1 MINNQLVYSK
11 ELDFI
16 PKLQLSKSRRA
27 VYYYKIDYN
36 KTPKKYLLDNKLQWG
51 RPNNYILYEE
61 PLLKEGYI
69 WFNGYLC
76 KGTYPS
82 SGVPVIKNSRSVGK
96 PRYFIINGQDLYSGK
111 FEREARGNLI
121 YKLHDYF
128 KELVKDCPILVKKE
142 TERFR
147 LVLTWY
153 INPDCVTVDYDN
165 LWIYEKCILDVLH
178 KEAIGLCKV
187 KEDSHKYF
195 KGGSKDYEYRET
207 EGFKIEIY
215 KI

>member
-1 MINNQLVYSK
+1 MSSIVYTK

-27 VYYYKIDYN
+27 VYYTNDSVISLNKVPKRFFQKDTTLKASFTLKEPYDFTNGKLYN
-36 KTPKKYLLDNKLQWG
+36 KET
-51 RPNNYILYEE
+51 
-61 PLLKEGYI
+61 KE
-69 WFNGYLC
+69 F
-76 KGTYPS
+76 
-82 SGVPVIKNSRSVGK
+82 VIKNSKTANK
-96 PRYFIINGQDLYSGK
+96 PRYWVMNSQDIYSGK
-111 FEREARGNLI
+111 FERQARNALI
-121 YKLHDYF
+121 HKLHDYF
-128 KELVKDCPILVKKE
+128 KELVKDCPILVKEE

-195 KGGSKDYEYRET
+195 KGGSKDYEYRDN
-207 EGFKIEIY
+207 EGFKIEIW
-215 KI
+215 KIN

>member
-27 VYYYKIDYN
+27 VYYEYDDRLKL
-36 KTPKKYLLDNKLQWG
+36 PKKFLKKETEFKKLKDTFIFKMDTKTSIMKLFNITDNC
-51 RPNNYILYEE
+51 
-61 PLLKEGYI
+61 
-69 WFNGYLC
+69 F
-76 KGTYPS
+76 
-82 SGVPVIKNSRSVGK
+82 VIKNSRSVGT

-128 KELVKDCPILVKKE
+128 KQFILDCPILDSNF
-142 TERFR
+142 RHR

-153 INPDCVTVDYDN
+153 ISKDLVCPDYDN
-165 LWIYEKCILDVLH
+165 LWIVEKVLLDVMVKDL
-178 KEAIGLCKV
+178 KV
-187 KEDSHKYF
+187 LKDDKHTYM

-207 EGFKIEIY
+207 EGFKIEIW
-215 KI
+215 KTN

>member
-1 MINNQLVYSK
+1 MTLVYSK

-27 VYYYKIDYN
+27 VYYNKIDYN
-36 KTPKKYLLDNKLQWG
+36 KIPKKYLLDKKLQWG

-61 PLLKEGYI
+61 PLLKKGYI
-69 WFNGYLC
+69 WFNGKLC
-76 KGTYPS
+76 KGEYPS
-82 SGVPVIKNSRSVGK
+82 SGIPVIKNSKTIDK
-96 PRYFIINGQDLYSGK
+96 PRYFVINGQDLYSGK

-128 KELVKDCPILVKKE
+128 KQFIVDCPILDSNF
-142 TERFR
+142 RHR

-153 INPDCVTVDYDN
+153 IQENTVCPDYDN
-165 LWIYEKCILDVLH
+165 LWIVEKVLLDVMVKDL
-178 KEAIGLCKV
+178 KV
-187 KEDSHKYF
+187 LKDDKHIYM

-215 KI
+215 KV

>member
-27 VYYYKIDYN
+27 VYYTKKDLL
-36 KTPKKYLLDNKLQWG
+36 KGKLPKKYLLEPNKSLVLKREYKWDDYF
-51 RPNNYILYEE
+51 RLCTLDLE
-61 PLLKEGYI
+61 PI
-69 WFNGYLC
+69 
-76 KGTYPS
+76 
-82 SGVPVIKNSRSVGK
+82 VKNSRSVGT

-128 KELVKDCPILVKKE
+128 KQFLLDCPVLDSNF
-142 TERFR
+142 RHR

-153 INPDCVTVDYDN
+153 ISKDLVCPDYDN
-165 LWIYEKCILDVLH
+165 LWIVEKVINDVLV
-178 KEAIGLCKV
+178 KDLKV
-187 KEDSHKYF
+187 LKDDKHTYM
-195 KGGSKDYEYRET
+195 KGGSKDYEYRKT

-215 KI
+215 KVLDNGK

>member
-1 MINNQLVYSK
+1 MNRLVYTK

-27 VYYYKIDYN
+27 VYYTFDDYTKGKI
-36 KTPKKYLLDNKLQWG
+36 PKKYLENG
-51 RPNNYILYEE
+51 
-61 PLLKEGYI
+61 LLKHPYTWLGKNLYNGKEG
-69 WFNGYLC
+69 
-76 KGTYPS
+76 KE
-82 SGVPVIKNSRSVGK
+82 VIKNTRSVGK
-96 PRYFIINGQDLYSGK
+96 PRYWIMNGQDLYNDK
-111 FEREARGNLI
+111 FQKITRNALI
-121 YKLHDYF
+121 HKLHDYF
-128 KELVKDCPILVKKE
+128 KELIKDCPVLVKEE

-178 KEAIGLCKV
+178 KESIGLCKV

-195 KGGSKDYEYRET
+195 KGGSKDYEYRDK
-207 EGFKIEIY
+207 EGFKIEIW
-215 KI
+215 KIS